1 MREKNEMMEV
11 SVYMAKI
18 YAITKP
24 EQANRII
31 EKAKEESKTLGVP
44 YKDVLSNEFMKLLDS
59 SETENK
65 TNIMEIN
72 FNGKIEDISMIL
84 LSAERYALGRQTY
97 IVQWT
102 CEVIGGNTHLL
113 TTKDL
118 KVMIRDIENAESYGA
133 DFDKKEWLELL
144 DILKLILSK
153 REARKDES
161 NDKSTYER

>member
-72 FNGKIEDISMIL
+72 FNGNKDDISAIM
-84 LSAERYALGRQTY
+84 LSSERYALGRMTY

-102 CEVIGGNTHLL
+102 CEIISKNTHLI

-118 KVMIRDIENAESYGA
+118 KVMIRDIEDAEFYGA
-133 DFDKKEWLELL
+133 DFDKKEWLRLL
-144 DILKLILSK
+144 EILKLELK
-153 REARKDES
+153 RRDE
-161 NDKSTYER
+161 